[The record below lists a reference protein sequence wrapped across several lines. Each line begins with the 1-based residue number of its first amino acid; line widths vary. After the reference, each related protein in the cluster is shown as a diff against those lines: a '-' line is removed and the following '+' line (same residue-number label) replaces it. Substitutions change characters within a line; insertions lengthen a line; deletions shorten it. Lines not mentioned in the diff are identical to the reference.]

1 MKMFLIFCRLFIF
14 IVITTLNFEYL
25 VNRQS
30 STLLLI
36 LAIFIEVGLYFLLLH
51 PLLKKLIK

>member
-1 MKMFLIFCRLFIF
+1 MKMFLIFCRLLLF
-14 IVITTLNFEYL
+14 IVLTTLNFEYL
-25 VNRQS
+25 VSRPS